1 MNFSKFTQM
10 VRLLWQDTCLE
21 IFSDHPEHI
30 KIKKEKTIV
39 KNMDRI
45 FKATLK
51 ISNEKGFQAM
61 TMRNL
66 SREAGLSMG
75 ALYAYFSSKEDLLE
89 MLQRMGR
96 TITEQVL
103 GECLAVDEDPVEKL
117 GKAIRTHLYLSEVLQ
132 PWFYFA
138 YMEAKNL
145 SEKGKERAV
154 ASELLTEK
162 IFADIILEGQKKGL
176 FVHQDSRLLAAVI
189 KAMVQDWYVK
199 RWKYAKRNVS
209 VDHYAR
215 FLVEFVAAYCLAREP
230 ARRSELRGAGDELYR

>member
-1 MNFSKFTQM
+1 MNFSEFTQM
-10 VRLLWQDTCLE
+10 VKLLWQDTCLE

-45 FKATLK
+45 FKATLN

-61 TMRNL
+61 SMRDL

-96 TITEQVL
+96 TITERVL
-103 GECLAVDEDPVEKL
+103 GECLAEDEDPVEKL

-162 IFADIILEGQKKGL
+162 IFADIIIEGQKKGL

-215 FLVEFVAAYCLAREP
+215 FLVEFVAAYCLARDP
-230 ARRSELRGAGDELYR
+230 ARRAELKGAEDELYG